1 MASPLDPIASL
12 RAALRGHYE
21 IEREIGQ
28 GAFATVYLARDLKH
42 ERKVALKVLNADPT
56 SETGELRFIRE
67 IRTLARLQ
75 HPNILPLHD
84 SGHVEALLYYVMPYV
99 SGDTLR
105 DRIARERQISVE
117 TSCNIARDIADALA
131 YAHAQGVIHRDIK
144 PENILLSTGH
154 PILADFG
161 IARAIDLAG
170 VRQLTRTGSASPGT
184 PPYMSPEQLMGDKEL
199 DGRSD
204 IYSLGCVLFEM
215 LTGKPPFA
223 GKEGFVKR
231 FTEPPPAASQLRKD
245 LPDWVDEAIAGALQ
259 RAPEDRY
266 ATAKQFF
273 LALCEPGAS
282 GESIRGRDPPKRSSA
297 HGANLRVPAVS
308 SDSQQNARERPV
320 LPSGEA
326 VASDEISNDNNP
338 HHLRSL
344 LERIRVHPKLT
355 AALVVG
361 VLAGALAVASP
372 GKRPRLFSGLGGGIP
387 LDSAR
392 FAVLPFAGSGQLGVH
407 VASAFY
413 DAFTVWGGLP
423 LVPDT
428 KVAQATAE
436 RGLPITESQAM
447 EIGKQL
453 GAGKVIWGTASG
465 NAGSARVRVHLYDV
479 RSGESKDDF
488 VFDETNSA
496 GNNYSLAANRLLGVR
511 DRPSAADGCNRGTRS
526 FVAWSACGLGHV
538 ALKKWNIGDAERQF
552 RMAIAADA
560 DYATPRLW
568 LAQILSWQ
576 GFDTRGEWRDQVA
589 RAITQEASLSPRDS
603 TLATA
608 LSALA
613 VGQFPVACRAYT
625 DLTRSSQRD
634 FVAWYGLGECQARDS
649 LVVSSRGLSPSGWHF
664 RGSYDAAAK
673 SYMRA
678 VRIEPGAHT
687 LLSFDRMQLLLPT
700 APVQIRMGRGEPPA
714 RRMFAAYPT
723 LTRDTLSFVP
733 YTFDAFA
740 RLSASEIATQR
751 AALEHD
757 SDMLLEFALNWTQ
770 QSSED
775 PAAFEALADVLETRG
790 QLSDGTGAI
799 PSALSAIH
807 RARALASDADQRVR
821 VRAREVSIRFK
832 RSEFALARTLADSVL
847 DEVNDSGHADL
858 RLLGGLAGLTGKLAR
873 ATDLARLSGV
883 YRPASGLDIP
893 TSVSA
898 PAAAFFTNAAFGVC
912 GPATDRI
919 EEELDRNI
927 SSAFSEDDRERAR
940 AELKSRPISLLA
952 PCTNGMASLKI
963 PNAIDKPLR
972 MQQALARHDPHLLKV
987 LLDSATAVT
996 RTQRPSDLSLDY
1008 AYQLSW
1014 IRVASGDTA
1023 SAIQYLDIALGA
1035 LPSLSS
1041 GSLRDIAPA
1050 AAAVRAMALR
1060 ADLAAQKDPQTAR
1073 RWASAVVALWGGA
1086 DPPLRPVVGRMRSLA
1101 GITNRK

>member
-1 MASPLDPIASL
+1 MAPPLDPIASL
-12 RAALRGHYE
+12 RAALRGHYD

-105 DRIARERQISVE
+105 DRISRERQISVE
-117 TSCNIARDIADALA
+117 SSCNIARDIADALA

-170 VRQLTRTGSASPGT
+170 VRQLTRTGAASPGT
-184 PPYMSPEQLMGDKEL
+184 PAYMSPEQLMGDREL

-215 LTGKPPFA
+215 LTGKPPFS

-231 FTEPPPAASQLRKD
+231 FTEVAPAASQLRAN
-245 LPDWVDEAIAGALQ
+245 LPEWVDEAIAGALQ
-259 RAPEDRY
+259 RSPEDRY

-273 LALCEPGAS
+273 VALCEPGIS
-282 GESIRGRDPPKRSSA
+282 GESHRRSDPTNRLLTA
-297 HGANLRVPAVS
+297 VANVPVGAVS
-308 SDSQQNARERPV
+308 SDSQRNAREHAASQSEQTI
-320 LPSGEA
+320 SGG
-326 VASDEISNDNNP
+326 ISNAN
-338 HHLRSL
+338 HRQLLRSL
-344 LERIRVHPKLT
+344 TERVRTHPKVT
-355 AALVVG
+355 TALVVSF
-361 VLAGALAVASP
+361 LAAALAFASP
-372 GKRPRLFSGLGGGIP
+372 GKRPRLFSNLGGGAS
-387 LDSAR
+387 LDTAR
-392 FAVLPFAGSGQLGVH
+392 FAVLPFAAAGQLGAH
-407 VASAFY
+407 VGSGFY
-413 DAFTVWGGLP
+413 DAVTVWDGLP

-428 KVAQATAE
+428 KVAQAIAE
-436 RGLPITESQAM
+436 QGLPTTESQAM
-447 EIGKQL
+447 ELGKRL
-453 GAGKVIWGTASG
+453 GAGKVIWGTAVG

-479 RSGESKDDF
+479 TSRESKDDF
-488 VFDETNSA
+488 VFDESNST
-496 GNNYSLAANRLLGVR
+496 GNSYSLAANRLIGVHA
-511 DRPSAADGCNRGTRS
+511 RPSAAEGCDNRTRS

-538 ALKKWNIGDAERQF
+538 ALKKWELGDAERQF
-552 RMAIAADA
+552 RAAIAADA
-560 DYATPRLW
+560 DYAPPRFW
-568 LAQILSWQ
+568 LAQILSWK
-576 GFDTRGEWRDQVA
+576 GFETRSEWRDQIA
-589 RAITQEASLSPRDS
+589 HAIAQENSLSPRDA
-603 TLATA
+603 TLASA

-613 VGQFPVACRAYT
+613 LGQFPEACRTYRN
-625 DLTRSSQRD
+625 LTRSNQRD

-649 LVVSSRGLSPSGWHF
+649 LVVSSRGVSPSGWEF

-678 VRIEPGAHT
+678 VRIEPGAHA
-687 LLSFDRMQLLLPT
+687 LLSFDRMQFLLPT
-700 APVQIRMGRGEPPA
+700 APVQIRMGHGGPPE

-733 YTFDAFA
+733 YTFDAFG
-740 RLSASEIATQR
+740 RLSAREIATQPK
-751 AALEHD
+751 ALEHD
-757 SDMLLEFALNWTQ
+757 SDMLLEFATNWTQ
-770 QSSED
+770 QSSDD

-790 QLSDGTGAI
+790 QLSDGTGTT
-799 PSALSAIH
+799 PSALAAIH
-807 RARALASDADQRVR
+807 RARSLASNADQRVR
-821 VRAREVSIRFK
+821 IGGREVLIRFK
-832 RSEFALARTLADSVL
+832 RSEFPLARTLADSVL
-847 DEVNDSGHADL
+847 AEADDSVYTDL
-858 RLLGGLAGLTGKLAR
+858 RLLGGLAGLTGRLSR
-873 ATDLARLSGV
+873 ATIFARISGA
-883 YRPASGLDIP
+883 YLPSSGPEIP
-893 TSVSA
+893 TSLSA
-898 PAAAFFTNAAFGVC
+898 PAAAFFTSAAFGIC

-919 EEELDRNI
+919 EQELDRDI

-952 PCTNGMASLKI
+952 PCTNGLASLKI
-963 PNAIDKPLR
+963 PNSTDKLVR
-972 MQQALARHDPHLLKV
+972 MQQALARHDARLLKA
-987 LLDSATAVT
+987 LLDSATAMT
-996 RTQRPSDLSLDY
+996 RMQRPSDLSLDY

-1014 IRVASGDTA
+1014 IRLASGDTA

-1041 GSLRDIAPA
+1041 ASLRDIAPA

-1060 ADLAAQKDPQTAR
+1060 AELAATRKDPQTAR
-1073 RWASAVVALWGGA
+1073 RWASAVVALWSGA
-1086 DPPLRPVVGRMRSLA
+1086 EAPLQPVVGKMRILA
-1101 GITNRK
+1101 GTTNRK